1 MHEGSPTSL
10 PHRVSS
16 VHICMRER
24 ITSTPA
30 SSKEHEATKR
40 RKSPEASDPVHRV
53 PCPRAGRFQP
63 SPLIMHLPMQLYYH
77 WCFSLTAA
85 PPRRLR
91 PTFVS
96 TMRLL
101 VLLAL
106 VAVVNCSE
114 EEMGGGEGTFHQMR
128 ILSTPAMREGFINI
142 VHTIMGSGDYLVR
155 NYLCPG
161 VKMDDRTACS
171 KAQRLSPN
179 TLLEQAVAHCAVW
192 LPRSPSSPA

>member
-1 MHEGSPTSL
+1 
-10 PHRVSS
+10 
-16 VHICMRER
+16 
-24 ITSTPA
+24 
-30 SSKEHEATKR
+30 
-40 RKSPEASDPVHRV
+40 
-53 PCPRAGRFQP
+53 
-63 SPLIMHLPMQLYYH
+63 MQLYYH

-142 VHTIMGSGDYLVR
+142 VHTIMGGGDYLVR

-179 TLLEQAVAHCAVW
+179 TLLEQAVAHYAVW